1 MKARLVSLYSVEK
14 GVVCSLVFVKGLVG
28 CAKIIY
34 ASPTFIEYHPCA
46 IAKVYLDGWVQLCV
60 DGNTELG
67 CHCGK
72 GEYVCKGLF
81 IKKTSKGNNFRV
93 AVWS

>member
-46 IAKVYLDGWVQLCV
+46 IVEVCVDGWVQLCV
-60 DGNTELG
+60 NGDPELG
-67 CHCGK
+67 RHCGK
-72 GEYVCKGLF
+72 REYGCEELL
-81 IKKTSKGNNFRV
+81 IKENFER
-93 AVWS
+93 